1 MRDLYDP
8 VPLPDLVRNRIAEN
22 SHPAFLI
29 PAGVGIAAGIVGAVV
44 LTPLLTVPVL
54 GLVGFSAAGPVAGK
68 ETTLLTRLHHIIN
81 SRSFP
86 PHFYVTGY

>member
-8 VPLPDLVRNRIAEN
+8 APSPDLVRNRIAEN
-22 SHPAFLI
+22 PHPAFLI
-29 PAGVGIAAGIVGAVV
+29 PATGIVAGIVGAVV
-44 LTPLLTVPVL
+44 LTPILTVPVL

-68 ETTLLTRLHHIIN
+68 ETTLLTRLHHLIN